1 MRAANSPDF
10 APLFHGPRQ
19 GFGHEGWQTQIQRYT
34 PTLKLLPR
42 RPLSRRPDYTLRSPC
57 FCAYPH
63 TGKSHSRLVSE
74 PFPLPGHHW
83 IAATEGYRKPCAVGN
98 GSQPIR
104 SRARG
109 CLARRDLA
117 ADCPLFPAS
126 WKLVAISFEF
136 LPSDERYLVCCTWR
150 FPAGRG
156 IEGS

>member
-1 MRAANSPDF
+1 MP
-10 APLFHGPRQ
+10 
-19 GFGHEGWQTQIQRYT
+19 QTHQ
-34 PTLKLLPR
+34 TL
-42 RPLSRRPDYTLRSPC
+42 PLSFTGPAKARARGLANPNTKIYTNPQASSKATTFAAAGLYLKISLLLCLPAHRGIPLRV
-57 FCAYPH
+57 
-63 TGKSHSRLVSE
+63 VSE
-74 PFPLPGHHW
+74 PFPLPGNHW

-136 LPSDERYLVCCTWR
+136 LPSDERYLVCCTLR
-150 FPAGRG
+150 FPAGRS